1 MLPLSLDTHF
11 QQCTYTCRRQAA
23 VLRLLPRLLSPRV
36 SGGGDAR
43 GGVVLQRLSSGEEAA
58 LQTDRLGQA
67 GELQVS
73 YK

>member
-1 MLPLSLDTHF
+1 
-11 QQCTYTCRRQAA
+11 